1 MSIVSPDLR
10 QAFNFASIGMAL
22 VGLDGQFLQVNAA
35 YCRLTGY
42 DETELVARTFQDIT
56 HPDDLALDLAQAE
69 RLAQGEIEGY
79 EMEKRYIRKDGAL
92 IWVLLTGSAVR
103 DPEGRPV
110 HFIAQIQDITAR
122 KAAEAALQQERD
134 LLQTILDAL
143 PDAVYV
149 KDVDSRF
156 VRLNSA
162 TARVLGADDP
172 GFVLGRSDADF
183 FPEDLA
189 ARFRADEE
197 FVIRTG
203 VPLLNQLEPQAEGD
217 AATWSL
223 TSTVPLTDDG
233 AVVGVIGI
241 NRDVT
246 EVQHVQQRL
255 AESEVRY
262 RTLVEQLPVVIAI
275 KAAGSG
281 SATRYVSPQIGEVLG
296 YSPQEYME
304 IGDAWI
310 SMIHPEDLPDVR
322 AAEARSDATGQR
334 FQAEYRCRAKD
345 GRWVWLRDDGVLI
358 RPTDGG
364 DPYWQTVLID
374 ITDQKRVEAELRKA
388 RKEAEQANRAKSH
401 FLSTM
406 SHELRTPLNAIL
418 GYADFLLH
426 PAADPVTER
435 QREEIETIAS
445 SGERLLR
452 LINDILDITRIESG
466 EIVLE
471 RLPVELPSVLAAA
484 LEEITPEAR
493 EKGLE
498 VILDVPRA
506 LPVVEADP
514 GRLQQVL
521 ANLLGNAV
529 KFTDEGAIML
539 RASPGE
545 DGAVIEVRDSGIGIA
560 ADDLPHIFEPFRQV
574 DAGMSRRFGGTGL
587 GLAVSC
593 GLVRLHGGTIAVES
607 EPGKGSAFIVAL
619 PTR

>member
-22 VGLDGQFLQVNAA
+22 VGLDGRFLQVNAA

-122 KAAEAALQQERD
+122 KEAEAALQQERD

-304 IGDAWI
+304 IGDEWI

-435 QREEIETIAS
+435 QREEIDTIAS

-539 RASPGE
+539 RAIPGE
-545 DGAVIEVRDSGIGIA
+545 DGAVIEVRDTGIGIA